1 MRGVFDQEEQQ
12 ERLRHGRDTELTLG
26 SGLLLA
32 MFVGLILLCGL
43 CFGIGYAVGHGSSGS
58 SAAAATPPAPDQ
70 EPLQASGN
78 IPKPSAIAQTPV
90 TPPDQPAADQPAAN
104 PANAPAQSG
113 TPEPGAPTNPEQQP
127 QVHAA
132 LGAVA
137 AQQTPAAAV
146 PQGVHPALASQPLM
160 VQIAAVSNP
169 DDADVLV
176 NALRK
181 RNYPVTERRGPGDD
195 YIHVRIGPFAT
206 RAIAEQWKTKLL
218 NDGYNA
224 VIQP

>member
-1 MRGVFDQEEQQ
+1 MRGVFDQEEQKEQ
-12 ERLRHGRDTELTLG
+12 LRHGRDTELTLG

-32 MFVGLILLCGL
+32 MLLGLILLCGL

-58 SAAAATPPAPDQ
+58 AAATAPPPAPDQ

-90 TPPDQPAADQPAAN
+90 TPPNQPDADQAAAN
-104 PANAPAQSG
+104 PDNPSAGPA
-113 TPEPGAPTNPEQQP
+113 TPQAGAPGDPEQQP

-132 LGAVA
+132 LAAGAA
-137 AQQTPAAAV
+137 PPTPAAAL
-146 PQGVHPALASQPLM
+146 PQSVHPVLASQPLM

-206 RAIAEQWKTKLL
+206 RAVAEQWKSKLL

>member
-1 MRGVFDQEEQQ
+1 MRGVFDQEEQ
-12 ERLRHGRDTELTLG
+12 ERLRSTSETELTLG
-26 SGLLLA
+26 SGMLLA
-32 MFVGLILLCGL
+32 MFFGLIVLCGL
-43 CFGIGYAVGHGSSGS
+43 CFGMGYAMGHGSAGS
-58 SAAAATPPAPDQ
+58 PAATAPQPATDQ

-90 TPPDQPAADQPAAN
+90 TPPDQPATDQAAN
-104 PANAPAQSG
+104 PAGAPAQPA
-113 TPEPGAPTNPEQQP
+113 TPAGAPSNPEQQP

-132 LGAVA
+132 LGSESAPQSSA
-137 AQQTPAAAV
+137 PAGSSA
-146 PQGVHPALASQPLM
+146 VHPALASQPLM

-206 RAIAEQWKTKLL
+206 RAVAEQWKTKLL

>member
-1 MRGVFDQEEQQ
+1 MRGVFDQEEQ
-12 ERLRHGRDTELTLG
+12 ERLRSTSETELTLG
-26 SGLLLA
+26 SGMLLA
-32 MFVGLILLCGL
+32 MFFGLIVLCGL
-43 CFGIGYAVGHGSSGS
+43 CFGMGYAMGHS
-58 SAAAATPPAPDQ
+58 SAGSPAATAPQPATDQ

-90 TPPDQPAADQPAAN
+90 TPPDQPAADQAPAN
-104 PANAPAQSG
+104 PAGAPAQPATSTG
-113 TPEPGAPTNPEQQP
+113 GAAGGAESQP

-132 LGAVA
+132 LSSETAP
-137 AQQTPAAAV
+137 QTPAAAG
-146 PQGVHPALASQPLM
+146 PQAVHPALASQPLM

-169 DDADVLV
+169 DDAEVLV

-206 RAIAEQWKTKLL
+206 RALAEQWKSKLL